1 MFVRTL
7 TSLRSP
13 LSCALAWCLVS
24 MGATVWANDLQ
35 TTLKF
40 APKQK
45 DVEYDIP
52 TADQLP
58 KCKVEVERRGKLAGW
73 VVLGPEGQVLRRF
86 VDTDGDNR
94 VDQWRYYLHGIEA
107 YREIDTNKDDK
118 PDQFRWVNLGGT
130 RWGIDRNQDYRID
143 EWKILSAA
151 EASREAVRAMAT
163 NDADALAALL
173 VTEADLRQ
181 LGVAGTVA
189 AKVMEAQSTLP
200 ARMKAVMSRSRVLSA
215 QTKWIRFDAQSPGLI
230 PADDGKSTA
239 ELQVYENAMA
249 VVEPGPA
256 LVQIGEMLRVGEVWK
271 LTQVPQP
278 IDEKSGTIASGGI
291 LMQPL
296 LANATPDGV
305 AAPSPEMEQLIKTLQ
320 TLDANPPQ
328 FGAATPAQ
336 LATYNGRRADLL
348 MKLHDLADGEE
359 EKAQFL
365 KQCADGLAAAVQT
378 DAYPEGMA
386 RIVQLETSI
395 RKSGPASALPYVL
408 YRRLMAQNSLD
419 MKNAEDAEK
428 RGEIQK
434 AFLEALAKFVE
445 QYRTAEDA
453 PEAMLQ
459 IAVAEEF
466 SGKSKE
472 AVEWY
477 QRLAQE
483 KTGTPSSEKA
493 QGALRRL
500 DMKGKPF
507 VLTGAGLGGGSI
519 DTRQLRGKVVLVFYW
534 ATWCQ
539 PCQADLPAL
548 RALYQQYKARGFEI
562 VGVCLD
568 IPYGNQKEQVAQ
580 LQKYLADNKAT
591 WPQIFEP
598 GGLDSKPA
606 VNYGVFSLPTMF
618 LVDERGNV
626 ISRNSSLQELKT
638 VLPQLFK

>member
-1 MFVRTL
+1 MIVRTL
-7 TSLRSP
+7 TWSW
-13 LSCALAWCLVS
+13 CALVVS
-24 MGATVWANDLQ
+24 LTSGAVLANDLQ

-58 KCKVEVERRGKLAGW
+58 KCKVEVERRGKIAGW
-73 VVLGPEGQVLRRF
+73 VVLGAEGQVLRRF

-94 VDQWRYYLHGIEA
+94 VDQWRYYQHGIEA

-130 RWGIDRNQDYRID
+130 RWGIDKNQDYRID
-143 EWKILSAA
+143 EWKIMSAP
-151 EASREAVRAMAT
+151 EASREAVRAMAA
-163 NDADALAALL
+163 NDVDALATLM
-173 VTEADLRQ
+173 VTEDDLRQ

-189 AKVMEAQSTLP
+189 AKVMEGQATLP
-200 ARMKAVMSRSRVLSA
+200 ARMKAVLGRSRMLSA

-230 PADDGKSTA
+230 PTDDGKSA
-239 ELQVYENAMA
+239 GELQVYENAMA

-256 LVQIGEMLRVGEVWK
+256 LVQIGEMIRVGEVWK

-305 AAPSPEMEQLIKTLQ
+305 TAPSPEMEQLIKSLQ
-320 TLDANPPQ
+320 ALDANPPQ
-328 FGAATPAQ
+328 FGSATPVQ

-348 MKLHDLADGEE
+348 MKLHDLADGDE

-386 RIVQLETSI
+386 RILQLETSI
-395 RKSGPASALPYVL
+395 RKTGPARALPYVV

-434 AFLEALAKFVE
+434 AFLDSLAKFVE
-445 QYRTAEDA
+445 QYRTADDA

-466 SGKSKE
+466 SGKAKE

-507 VLTGAGLGGGSI
+507 VLTGAGLTGGTL

-548 RALYQQYKARGFEI
+548 RALYQQYRARGFEI

-580 LQKYLADNKAT
+580 LQKYLAENKAT

-618 LVDERGNV
+618 LIDERGNV

-638 VLPQLFK
+638 VLPQMFK